1 MPLHDQYPLPLEWPQ
16 ALTVSKL
23 STMICVPAS
32 CCLSQHWLIPTTL
45 LLQGY
50 SAVRFQRSDAD
61 ALWKLRAM
69 PPDQFGRAW
78 QLSDVDCDG
87 ALSRAEFILFM
98 YFVGSFSRK

>member
-1 MPLHDQYPLPLEWPQ
+1 MTPWWIGEQAKHHGLH
-16 ALTVSKL
+16 A
-23 STMICVPAS
+23 VPAG
-32 CCLSQHWLIPTTL
+32 CLHSHWLDTTIL
-45 LLQGY
+45 MLQGY

-98 YFVGSFSRK
+98 YFVGSFTRK